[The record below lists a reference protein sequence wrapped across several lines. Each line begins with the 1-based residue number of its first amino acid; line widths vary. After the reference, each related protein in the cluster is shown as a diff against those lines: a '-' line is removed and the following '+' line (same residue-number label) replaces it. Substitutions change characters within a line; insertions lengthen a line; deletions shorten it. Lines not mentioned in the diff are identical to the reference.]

1 LSISDTTL
9 TIRIKQ
15 RSEDSNHTPVSGGMN
30 AKCLS
35 IIAISIQAGG
45 FAFACHAPP
54 H

>member
-1 LSISDTTL
+1 
-9 TIRIKQ
+9 
-15 RSEDSNHTPVSGGMN
+15 MN

-35 IIAISIQAGG
+35 IIAISNQAGG

>member
-1 LSISDTTL
+1 
-9 TIRIKQ
+9 
-15 RSEDSNHTPVSGGMN
+15 MN